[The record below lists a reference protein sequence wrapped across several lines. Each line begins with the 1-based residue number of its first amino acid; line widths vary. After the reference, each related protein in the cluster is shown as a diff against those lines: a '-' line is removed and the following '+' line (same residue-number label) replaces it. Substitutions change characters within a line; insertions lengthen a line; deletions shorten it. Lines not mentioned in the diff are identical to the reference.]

1 MNFHSLVFMKFPTK
15 TLNFLNHWSVYVPP
29 PRTCSRCWCCCCYY
43 CCSVVVD
50 SLIWVSF
57 TIIHHIQLQ
66 IGIINFRSTQIS
78 VPVPVH
84 FVTAKHKIQ
93 QHTHSIYDVSM
104 AVGRMRRKKIKIN
117 EFEKNGID
125 HRKKNCDER
134 KKENIN
140 EINRQKQ
147 CIS

>member
-15 TLNFLNHWSVYVPP
+15 TLNFLNHWSAYVPP
-29 PRTCSRCWCCCCYY
+29 PRTCSRCWCYCCCY

-78 VPVPVH
+78 VPVH

-117 EFEKNGID
+117 EFEKNWID